1 MEKSANKRWKESG
14 STLSFKEWIDR
25 ENKKKNAENKVNF
38 IPNFPD
44 TNSIARDTIDSTL
57 RESRETIEQTVGF
70 RKDANID
77 KDKVFGLDKRILIF
91 SGVLIAGS
99 IGFYFYKK
107 MKK

>member
-1 MEKSANKRWKESG
+1 
-14 STLSFKEWIDR
+14 
-25 ENKKKNAENKVNF
+25 
-38 IPNFPD
+38 
-44 TNSIARDTIDSTL
+44 L